1 MRQLEARAL
10 SKVNLFL
17 EVKGKRPDGYHD
29 IDTVFMPL
37 LSPCDT
43 IKISDAACGIA
54 ITSSDESIPLNEKNL
69 CWKAAAKYAEAAVID
84 PLWSIHIEKNIPVAA
99 GLGGGSSDAATV
111 LSLLNSEFKRLADD
125 KLAELALSI
134 GADVPF
140 FLNPLPSRAGG
151 VGEKI
156 VPLGFDAPDI
166 PVLILAPGFPVS
178 AAWAYKN
185 RLDSP
190 RPEADRVEK
199 IVNALKNC
207 DWKSLGAL
215 LYNDLAPALYE
226 KFPFLGIIKKKAI
239 ESGACGCEVSGS
251 GPTLYAIFE
260 SKELLSSAR
269 QSLNGHFGNSL
280 KIV

>member
-1 MRQLEARAL
+1 MHPLEAKAL

-17 EVKGKRPDGYHD
+17 EVKGRRPDGYHD

-37 LSPCDT
+37 ASPSDT
-43 IKISDAACGIA
+43 IRISDASSGIV
-54 ITSSDESIPLNEKNL
+54 ITSNDDSIPLDEKNL
-69 CWKAAAKYAEAAVID
+69 CWGAASKYAEASSIN
-84 PLWSIHIEKNIPVAA
+84 PSWSIHIEKNIPVAA

-111 LSLLNSEFKRLADD
+111 LSLLNREYKCLSDD
-125 KLAELALSI
+125 RLAELALSI

-156 VPLGFDAPDI
+156 VSLGFEAPDI

-185 RLDSP
+185 RLDSE
-190 RPEADRVEK
+190 RPEADRVDK
-199 IVNALKNC
+199 IVNALKAC
-207 DWKSLGAL
+207 DWKALGPL
-215 LYNDLAPALYE
+215 LYNDLAPALYN
-226 KFPFLGIIKKKAI
+226 KFPFLGMIRNKAL
-239 ESGACGCEVSGS
+239 ESGACGCEISGS
-251 GPTLYAIFE
+251 GPTLYAVFE
-260 SKELLSSAR
+260 NVDALPSAR
-269 QSLNGHFGNSL
+269 ESLSRHFGSSL